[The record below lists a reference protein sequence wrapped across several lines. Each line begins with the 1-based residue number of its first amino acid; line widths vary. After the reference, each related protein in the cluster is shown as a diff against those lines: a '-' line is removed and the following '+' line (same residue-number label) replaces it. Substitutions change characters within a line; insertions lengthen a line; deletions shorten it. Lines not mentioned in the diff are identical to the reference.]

1 MTNKNGTK
9 KCIRPIEQG
18 LIIII
23 LLINITIILR
33 KQDLKKMNKITKDE
47 VFGSGDEIWT
57 LGW

>member
-47 VFGSGDEIWT
+47 VFGSGDEI
-57 LGW
+57 